1 MVHNPVTGAEIP
13 ALEISGEESCSR
25 TVVGMYSNI
34 QAPPFPYNP
43 LILQAMHAQ
52 LSRPPPTPRELI
64 ALELNMRHQKGMQ
77 ITGMT
82 TCPLRGMKRRHEVD
96 SMDPKRQCFQAPQL
110 QNNNLHFQA
119 LPHQH
124 QLLLHNVIN
133 RQVTNQNPMHNATTL
148 INQQLLYNRLHVHE
162 APSNQL
168 PSYNGVNVNEQPVS
182 TAQVVTLNNNRP
194 IASRKRLNAVS
205 TPPKNLKPAKQM
217 KVDVTDKPSG
227 NGHGSNV
234 RGNINQRAVTDLQ
247 LPLIP
252 EPDNSPD
259 LQQLEKLSLQML
271 ERYQSQ
277 RQCSYD
283 LQRKV
288 RLQDALT
295 DIIQGVIPH
304 SSLYLVGSSLNGFG
318 SHNSD
323 ADMCLILANR
333 RFINQRGEA
342 REILA
347 VVNKALRICPF
358 IQRPQLIRAKVP
370 ILKFK
375 DSVSGVECDV
385 NINNLTGVRNTFLL
399 QAYSRLDW
407 RIRPLVFMVKL
418 WAGAQG
424 INDASQSTLS
434 SYSLTLMTLHY
445 LQVGCSVP
453 VIPSIQRDYPDLFAL
468 NLTVEQL
475 EANVSRVPPF
485 KTANTQSPAEL
496 LKGMLH
502 YYTNVFDFEEMVIS
516 VRLGTKLRKS
526 VLQDDREWREKFISI
541 EEPFDR
547 SNTARAVYQY
557 PKFELIKKAFSEGY
571 KTLQTTDNLDD
582 LLCKCDP

>member
-1 MVHNPVTGAEIP
+1 
-13 ALEISGEESCSR
+13 
-25 TVVGMYSNI
+25 MYSNI

-43 LILQAMHAQ
+43 LVLQAMHAQ

-64 ALELNMRHQKGMQ
+64 ALELNMRQQKGMQ

-82 TCPLRGMKRRHEVD
+82 TCPLRGIKRRHEVET
-96 SMDPKRQCFQAPQL
+96 MDPKRQCFQAPQL
-110 QNNNLHFQA
+110 QNNNLQFHA
-119 LPHQH
+119 LPQH
-124 QLLLHNVIN
+124 HLLLQNVIN

-148 INQQLLYNRLHVHE
+148 INPQLLYNRLHVPE

-168 PSYNGVNVNEQPVS
+168 PAYNGVNVNEQPVS
-182 TAQVVTLNNNRP
+182 TAQAVTLNNNRP
-194 IASRKRLNAVS
+194 IATRKRLNAVS
-205 TPPKNLKPAKQM
+205 TPPKNHKAAKQM

-227 NGHGSNV
+227 NCHSSNV
-234 RGNINQRAVTDLQ
+234 RGNITQRAVLTCSCHSFQ
-247 LPLIP
+247 NH
-252 EPDNSPD
+252 NSPD
-259 LQQLEKLSLQML
+259 LKQLDKLSLQML
-271 ERYQSQ
+271 ERYQAQ
-277 RQCSYD
+277 RQSNYD

-318 SHNSD
+318 SHDSD

-333 RFINQRGEA
+333 RYINQRGEA

-407 RIRPLVFMVKL
+407 RVRPLVFLVKL

-445 LQVGCSVP
+445 LQVGCSAP
-453 VIPSIQRDYPDLFAL
+453 VIPSIQRDYPELFAL
-468 NLTVEQL
+468 HLTVDQL
-475 EANVSRVPPF
+475 EANVSRVPPY

-496 LKGMLH
+496 LKGMLS
-502 YYTNVFDFEEMVIS
+502 YYTNVFDFEEEVIS
-516 VRLGTKLRKS
+516 VRLGVKLRKRG
-526 VLQDDREWREKFISI
+526 LQDDREWREKFISI
-541 EEPFDR
+541 EEPFDQ

-557 PKFELIKKAFSEGY
+557 PKFELIKKAFSKGY
-571 KTLQTTDNLDD
+571 KILQTTDNLDD